1 MTIKGEDKNNNNNNT
16 SDIDDLDLIPNR
28 GTILDTL
35 QTAIDKLS
43 IKAFNGR
50 VKNPKTE
57 NVKISYYKALIYAIS
72 TYNAILKDT
81 EIDELKKEIEEMK
94 GMLKNDG

>member
-1 MTIKGEDKNNNNNNT
+1 M
-16 SDIDDLDLIPNR
+16 DLIPNR

-43 IKAFNGR
+43 SKAFNGR
-50 VKNPKTE
+50 VKNPQ
-57 NVKISYYKALIYAIS
+57 NDRVKVGYYKALIYAIS

-81 EIDELKKEIEEMK
+81 EIDELQKEIRELREM
-94 GMLKNDG
+94 LENAQ